1 MPNGTPHTDYPPTHE
16 TTLEEAHADAPADSG
31 TETALAW
38 AVDQW
43 SGDARVA
50 MSGLTVRDR
59 ERAVTAARTRTTG
72 ETTETQL
79 QNWLTATCLDA
90 APWVPDDSDVSDPV
104 VCYQA
109 SISLP
114 PVLWDWVR
122 NTFKDLNDLSEG
134 N

>member
-1 MPNGTPHTDYPPTHE
+1 MPSRTTDTGYPPTHE
-16 TTLEEAHADAPADSG
+16 TTLKDAHADAPADSN
-31 TETALAW
+31 TETVLAW

-43 SGDARVA
+43 GGDARVA

-72 ETTETQL
+72 ETTDAQL
-79 QNWLTATCLDA
+79 QNWLTATCLDD
-90 APWVPDDSDVSDPV
+90 APWIPDDGDATDPV

-109 SISLP
+109 SVGLP

-122 NTFKDLNDLSEG
+122 DTFEGLNDLSEG